1 MTPYKKAQLILE
13 NGTTFAGD
21 VPDWQN
27 YNIAGEVVF
36 NTGMTGY
43 EETLTDPS
51 YKGQIITFTY
61 PLIGNY
67 GVSDDIHFESRNI
80 HVNAIIV
87 QSICT
92 NPKHYNSKKT
102 FLQWLEENRIP
113 ILMNID
119 TRELTKIIRN
129 HGVING
135 KIIIDERLPVTI
147 LDNLNL
153 VSKVSIKKPQII
165 GNGKYKVILVDC
177 GAKKNILNNLL
188 KYDLTIK
195 IVPYNYDYRNE
206 EFDGLFLS
214 NGPGDPKECESTIAI
229 LKDYIKNSS
238 KPIYGICLGMQ
249 LMALAV
255 GANTYKLKFGHR
267 GQNQPCIATDTQNCY
282 LTSQNHGY
290 AVSEQSLKNDW
301 IISFKNLNDNT
312 IAGIKHKKKQ
322 FCAVQFHPEAN
333 PGPHDT
339 NFFFQDFFNALKRN

>member
-1 MTPYKKAQLILE
+1 MISYKKAKLILE
-13 NGTTFAGD
+13 NGKTFVGD
-21 VPDWQN
+21 MPNWQN
-27 YNIAGEVVF
+27 FNIEGEVVF

-67 GVSDDIHFESRNI
+67 GVSDETYFESSTI

-87 QSICT
+87 QSVYR
-92 NPKHYNSKKT
+92 NPLHYNSKKT
-102 FLQWLEENRIP
+102 FLKWLEENKIP

-135 KIIIDERLPVTI
+135 KIIIDEKLPITI
-147 LDNLNL
+147 SDNSNL
-153 VSKVSIKKPQII
+153 VSKVSIKKPQTF
-165 GNGKYKVILVDC
+165 GNGKYKIILVDC
-177 GAKKNILNNLL
+177 GAKKNILNTLL

-195 IVPYNYDYRNE
+195 VVPFNYDYRNE
-206 EFDGLFLS
+206 NFDGLFLS
-214 NGPGDPKECESTIAI
+214 NGPGDPKECKDTICI
-229 LKDYIKNSS
+229 LSDYIKNSS
-238 KPIYGICLGMQ
+238 KPIFGICLGMQ
-249 LMALAV
+249 LIALAI

-267 GQNQPCIATDTQNCY
+267 GQNQPCIDTITQKCY

-290 AVSEQSLKNDW
+290 AVNENSLKKDW
-301 IISFKNLNDNT
+301 LISFKNLNDNT
-312 IAGIKHKKKQ
+312 VAGIKHKKKQ

-333 PGPHDT
+333 PGPNDT
-339 NFFFQDFFNALKRN
+339 NFFFQDFFEALKGK